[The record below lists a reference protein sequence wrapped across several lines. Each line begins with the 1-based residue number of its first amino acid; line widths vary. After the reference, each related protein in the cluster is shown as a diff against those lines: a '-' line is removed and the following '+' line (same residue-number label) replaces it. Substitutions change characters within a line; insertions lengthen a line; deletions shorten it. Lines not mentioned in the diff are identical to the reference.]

1 MFRLLRQCQPGQYPA
16 HRIAEYVVWPP
27 MNLPFPLLL
36 ALEKSI
42 ETLLAM
48 DPDTRERLG
57 AIDGKTL
64 RVNVKA
70 PSVSLLVSVN
80 DGRVQLLQPDEYENI
95 ESSADT
101 TISGSLA
108 DLRSL
113 LDGNQAVYSGD
124 VLIEGDIGTS
134 QELKQIIAKID
145 PDWQDAISP
154 YLGDGLTH
162 RLDMAQARLGRW
174 LERTRTGARLNG
186 RDYLQEEL
194 ELLAPNTEIYWYC
207 EQVDD
212 IRANVDRLAARLQR
226 LEASRDIL
234 DDEG

>member
-1 MFRLLRQCQPGQYPA
+1 
-16 HRIAEYVVWPP
+16 

-36 ALEKSI
+36 TLEKSI

-48 DPDTRERLG
+48 DPDTRERLR

-70 PSVSLLVSVN
+70 PSLSLLLSVN
-80 DGRVQLLQPDEYENI
+80 DGRVQLLQPDEHEEI

-134 QELKQIIAKID
+134 QELKQIIGKID

-194 ELLAPNTEIYWYC
+194 ELLAPNTEVDWFC

-226 LEASRDIL
+226 LEAARDIL
-234 DDEG
+234 DNED

>member
-1 MFRLLRQCQPGQYPA
+1 
-16 HRIAEYVVWPP
+16 

-42 ETLLAM
+42 ETLLKM
-48 DPDTRERLG
+48 DPETRERLG
-57 AIDGKTL
+57 AVDGKTL
-64 RVNVKA
+64 QVNVSA
-70 PSVSLLVSVN
+70 PSVSLLLSIN
-80 DGRVQLLQPDEYENI
+80 DGCVQLMHPDTSEDI

-113 LDGNQAVYSGD
+113 LNGNEAVYSGD

-134 QELKQIIAKID
+134 QQLKQIIAKID

-162 RLDMAQARLGRW
+162 RLDMTQARLGRW
-174 LERTRTGARLNG
+174 IERTRSSARMNG

-194 ELLAPNTEIYWYC
+194 ELVAPNSEVEWFC

-212 IRANVDRLAARLQR
+212 LRANVDRLAARLQR
-226 LEASRDIL
+226 LEAARERL

>member
-1 MFRLLRQCQPGQYPA
+1 MPCGGLSDKYLAYNVAFDLLRLL
-16 HRIAEYVVWPP
+16 

-42 ETLLAM
+42 ETLLKM
-48 DPDTRERLG
+48 DPDTRERLS
-57 AIDGKTL
+57 AVDGKTL
-64 RVNVKA
+64 QVNVRA
-70 PSVSLLVSVN
+70 PAISLLLSIN
-80 DGRVQLLQPDEYENI
+80 DGCVQLMYPDASEGNDA
-95 ESSADT
+95 SADT

-113 LDGNQAVYSGD
+113 LNGNEAVYSGD

-134 QELKQIIAKID
+134 QQLKQIIAKID

-174 LERTRTGARLNG
+174 LERTRSSARING

-194 ELLAPNTEIYWYC
+194 ELLAPNSEVEWFC
-207 EQVDD
+207 EQVDNL
-212 IRANVDRLAARLQR
+212 RANVDRLAARLQR
-226 LEASRDIL
+226 IEAAREHL

>member
-1 MFRLLRQCQPGQYPA
+1 MAMCKLRNKKNTVQS
-16 HRIAEYVVWPP
+16 IAVRGVHQQ

-42 ETLLAM
+42 EAVLRM

-57 AIDGKTL
+57 SIDGKTL
-64 RVNVKA
+64 RVNVTA
-70 PSVSLLVSVN
+70 PSISLSLSVN
-80 DGRVQLLQPDEYENI
+80 NGCVQLTQPDDSEA
-95 ESSADT
+95 SADT
-101 TISGSLA
+101 IISGSLA

-113 LDGNQAVYSGD
+113 LNGNQAVYSGD

-134 QELKQIIAKID
+134 QQLKQIVAKID

-162 RLDMAQARLGRW
+162 RLDMAQARLSRW
-174 LERTRTGARLNG
+174 LGRTRTSARDNS

-194 ELLAPNTEIYWYC
+194 ELLAPNSEVQWFC

-212 IRANVDRLAARLQR
+212 VRANVDRLAARLQR
-226 LEASRDIL
+226 FEATREKL
-234 DDEG
+234 DGES

>member
-1 MFRLLRQCQPGQYPA
+1 
-16 HRIAEYVVWPP
+16 

-36 ALEKSI
+36 TLEKSI

-48 DPDTRERLG
+48 DPDTRERLR

-70 PSVSLLVSVN
+70 PSLSLLLSVN
-80 DGRVQLLQPDEYENI
+80 DGRVQLIQPDEHEEI

-134 QELKQIIAKID
+134 QELKQIIGKID

-194 ELLAPNTEIYWYC
+194 ELLAPNTEVDWFC

-226 LEASRDIL
+226 LEAARDIL
-234 DDEG
+234 DNED